1 MIRRQIRRFGRL
13 LTYFEAQLAEHGWT
27 HAVRSSWVQLII
39 PYMKHR
45 AIYFAQRLVP
55 SNSAS
60 EKGSG
65 ASPNRLYGPVKPG
78 VLFVGYAEG
87 ALGLGQ
93 AFRANLRAASSAGLD
108 FAIFPFRKNI
118 ETRLISPFMEDK
130 YDIENAYA
138 INIIQVAADQVPL
151 VVDALGPESLDRS
164 YNILCTYWE
173 LARAPEEW
181 RPFLEKIHEVWAPNE
196 FIADSFSVIF
206 DGTIKIIPPAIED
219 ITIGSVDRMNYNM
232 RNDRFYFLF
241 SFDYYSSAYRK
252 NPLGVLDAFDQAFP
266 LGTEPVGLVIKSN
279 GSSDHAPEIK
289 AAIFDAC
296 QRDRRVLYLDK
307 NIPRDE
313 MEGLLQA
320 CDAYISLHRAEGF
333 GLGMAEALLLEKI
346 VIGTDYSGSRDFLS
360 VDTGYPVPYMLR
372 PLASHEYPWATGQV
386 WAEPDVGA
394 AADLMRR
401 AFRER
406 EEGAVKSRVG
416 RQFVR
421 CKYNK
426 ESVGLLIK
434 GRVSD
439 VFHELKM
446 NIGDG

>member
-1 MIRRQIRRFGRL
+1 M
-13 LTYFEAQLAEHGWT
+13 

-45 AIYFAQRLVP
+45 VMYFAQRLAP
-55 SNSAS
+55 SGGVS
-60 EKGSG
+60 EKGGG
-65 ASPNRLYGPVKPG
+65 ASSNRLYGPVKPG
-78 VLFVGYAEG
+78 VLFVRYAEG

-93 AFRANLRAASSAGLD
+93 AFRANVQAASSVGLD

-130 YDIENAYA
+130 YDIESAYA
-138 INIIQVAADQVPL
+138 INIIQVATDQVPL

-173 LARAPEEW
+173 LSQAPEEW
-181 RPFLEKIHEVWAPNE
+181 RPFLEKIQEIWAPNQ

-206 DGTIKIIPPAIED
+206 DGNIKIIPPAIED
-219 ITIGSVDRMNYNM
+219 IAIGVVDRTTYGM
-232 RNDRFYFLF
+232 RSDWFYFMF

-252 NPLGVLDAFDQAFP
+252 NPLGVLDAFDRAFP

-296 QRDRRVLYLDK
+296 QRDDRILYLDK
-307 NIPRDE
+307 NMPRDE
-313 MEGLLQA
+313 MEGLIQA
-320 CDAYISLHRAEGF
+320 CDVYISLHRAEGF
-333 GLGMAEALLLEKI
+333 GLGMAEALLLEKV

-360 VDTGYPVPYMLR
+360 SDTGYPVPYLLR
-372 PLASHEYPWATGQV
+372 PLVSHEYPWATGQV

-401 AFRER
+401 VFRER
-406 EEGAVKSRVG
+406 EEGRVKSRFG
-416 RQFVR
+416 RQLVR

-426 ESVGLLIK
+426 RSVGSLIK
-434 GRVSD
+434 FRLDDISK
-439 VFHELKM
+439 ELKL
-446 NIGDG
+446 NIDDG